1 MLPFLTIFSLALAFT
16 NALVVPN
23 QKRSGAPLK
32 LDFTVQKSF
41 SNATSTG
48 EIASRAHS
56 LVSHLAVNKR
66 EETASLTN
74 DRDVSY
80 LLDLKLGSNHQ
91 PVTVILDTG
100 SSDLW
105 VYGTSDA
112 GAQGGTYD
120 VTSSSYNKKT
130 GEEFFISYLDG
141 SYAKGDYYTDGF
153 ALEDGNTLL
162 KDLQFAVVS
171 SGETNSQGILG
182 VADKN
187 QEATDTKYDNLPW
200 ALQKEGVT
208 PKASYSLYLGSE
220 AEGKGSIIFGGIDT
234 EKYEGEL
241 TKYPVAGSR
250 GLALNVESADIGG
263 KTIQLD
269 KEILLDSG
277 TSLNLW
283 PQELIDA
290 VGKELNGNYLQGFYF
305 VDCDQ
310 PTDKHLTFDFGQNK
324 IDVSY
329 QDLVWK
335 SQGYCLLGVQPG
347 DDTLIFG
354 DVFLRSAY
362 VYYDLSLH
370 EISIAQAKYSDAS
383 NIIAA

>member
-16 NALVVPN
+16 NALVVPH

-41 SNATSTG
+41 SNATSTD
-48 EIASRAHS
+48 EIASRAHN

-66 EETASLTN
+66 EESATLTN
-74 DRDVSY
+74 DRDVTY

-91 PVTVILDTG
+91 PVTVLLDTG

-105 VYGTSDA
+105 VYGPSVQD
-112 GAQGGTYD
+112 AQGGTYD
-120 VTSSSYNKKT
+120 VTSSSYNQKT
-130 GEEFFISYLDG
+130 GEDFFISYLDG
-141 SYAKGDYYTDGF
+141 SYASGDYYKDGF

-171 SGETNSQGILG
+171 SGQTNSQGILG

-187 QEATDTKYDNLPW
+187 QEATNKKYDNLPW

-263 KTIQLD
+263 QTIQLD

-283 PQELIDA
+283 PQDLIDA
-290 VGKELNGNYLQGFYF
+290 VGKELNGKYQQGFYF

-347 DDTLIFG
+347 ESTLIFG

-370 EISIAQAKYSDAS
+370 EISIAQAKYTDAS
-383 NIIAA
+383 NIVAA